1 MLTTRIVVERT
12 IFQGLASIFLPA
24 VTIHTIVDQSAKA
37 IKKSATS
44 SPLLKR
50 WGPSAVG
57 LACLPLLPVVFD
69 EPIEMGLE
77 RVFERVWPI
86 SQADRERIGHH
97 HAHHEHDG
105 GRGGGVKE
113 KHD

>member
-1 MLTTRIVVERT
+1 MLTTRIVVERS
-12 IFQGLASIFLPA
+12 IFQGLASILLPA
-24 VTIHTIVDQSAKA
+24 ITIHTIVDQSAKA
-37 IKKSATS
+37 IKKSAAS

-77 RVFERVWPI
+77 KVFKRVWPI
-86 SQADRERIGHH
+86 SQADMEKIRHH
-97 HAHHEHDG
+97 HAPHEQG
-105 GRGGGVKE
+105 GRGGVKE